1 MNDDEIINLFLKRDE
16 NGIIELSTK
25 YHPYCY
31 KIAWNLLANRE
42 DAEECLNDTWMRAW
56 NAIPPKK
63 PNRLELFLGTIT
75 RNLSFDRW
83 KAKKAQKRGNG
94 IMDTTLDELAE

>member
-42 DAEECLNDTWMRAW
+42 DAEECVGFRVEVLGIILAVTVNIKEWFIH
-56 NAIPPKK
+56 IPCQICPGM
-63 PNRLELFLGTIT
+63 N
-75 RNLSFDRW
+75 
-83 KAKKAQKRGNG
+83 
-94 IMDTTLDELAE
+94 